1 MYVCKKFSMSQILYK
16 FVQRLSYHIK
26 NIDKIIRRYSSKL
39 NYMNIS
45 HHIKL
50 SISK

>member
-1 MYVCKKFSMSQILYK
+1 MFVKNSQRPKYYINLFKDYRIIL
-16 FVQRLSYHIK
+16 I